1 MCGDI
6 RLTSGSGPSQYG
18 PKTAPRREVVRKVH
32 LGTSINTTRRALH
45 RGQHPGESL
54 FGNWLYI
61 RSYILGLR
69 SGFDCDCFHLYFRRW
84 LRRALLSLGVSI
96 IRLYGAK
103 TPKTVFHWS
112 IDRWTQRQWCRAG
125 RERTAASRNHG
136 PVRAPRM
143 SSRPAWRKIVYS
155 RSLPLAPVAT
165 AFERERARC
174 KSKRTAL
181 VMLLFLFWRLLHFEA
196 LSPWYACSPH
206 ADAQI
211 WTVRS
216 IIGTDHSDSAQL
228 AQHYLSFDKVIEEVR
243 RA

>member
-32 LGTSINTTRRALH
+32 LGTSKNTTRRALH

-96 IRLYGAK
+96 IRLYEDCYTRKNTKNGFSL
-103 TPKTVFHWS
+103 V
-112 IDRWTQRQWCRAG
+112 DRSMDAAAVVQSWKREDCSVKKPRA
-125 RERTAASRNHG
+125 RTSTED
-136 PVRAPRM
+136 VV
-143 SSRPAWRKIVYS
+143 SSRLEKNCLLPLTPS
-155 RSLPLAPVAT
+155 RSCCDG
-165 AFERERARC
+165 F
-174 KSKRTAL
+174 
-181 VMLLFLFWRLLHFEA
+181 
-196 LSPWYACSPH
+196 
-206 ADAQI
+206 
-211 WTVRS
+211 
-216 IIGTDHSDSAQL
+216 
-228 AQHYLSFDKVIEEVR
+228 
-243 RA
+243 